1 MIIILCLFAVF
12 FIGVP
17 ICFALGIVSVGSLMI
32 SGTPLVVV
40 VQRMF
45 TGGDSIALIA
55 IPLFMLSGELM
66 FRGGMSKRLVDFA
79 DTLLGHFP
87 SGLAMVSILACMFFA
102 AITGSAIAATAA
114 IGGIMIPLMKERG
127 YDYTFSAPLLACG
140 GSIGP
145 IIPPSIPLLVYGVLA
160 SVSVADLFIGGIVP
174 GVLMG
179 VGLMVYSYIVGK
191 KRGYMGRETRAS
203 AREIVNAAKD
213 ALLALFM
220 PVIILGGIMSGYFTP
235 TEAAAVATAYAL
247 VVGVFIYHELSL
259 KEIWEAFVNAAK
271 GTGQILIIVAL
282 ASLFSWVITVAQV
295 PQTVSAF
302 LQANIGSK
310 ILMLLVINVILL
322 IAGTFI
328 DTTSAIVIFAPLFIP
343 ICNSLGIDLVHFG
356 MIMAV
361 NLTIGMCTP
370 PLGVCLFVS
379 SSIAK
384 LSLTE
389 QMKDLLPM
397 LAVLIIVLMLVT
409 YIPGLT
415 LFLPNLIN
423 G

>member
-1 MIIILCLFAVF
+1 MTIILCLFIAF
-12 FIGVP
+12 FVGVP
-17 ICFALGIVSVGSLMI
+17 ICFALGIVSIGSLI
-32 SGTPLVVV
+32 ASGMPLIVT

-114 IGGIMIPLMKERG
+114 IIIGREIGAGRTDQVYNTGL
-127 YDYTFSAPLLACG
+127 TLNTL
-140 GSIGP
+140 GP

-160 SVSVADLFIGGIVP
+160 SVSVADLYVGGVIP
-174 GVLMG
+174 GILMG
-179 VGLMVYSYIVGK
+179 IGLMIYSYFVGK

-203 AREIVNAAKD
+203 FREVVKSAVN

-220 PVIILGGIMSGYFTP
+220 PVIILGGIMSGKFSP

-247 VVGVFIYHELSL
+247 VIGLFVYHELDL
-259 KEIWEAFVNAAK
+259 KGIWEAFVNAAK
-271 GTGQILIIVAL
+271 STGQILIIVAL
-282 ASLFSWVITVAQV
+282 ASLFSWVITVAQI
-295 PQTVSAF
+295 PQTVSAM
-302 LQANIGSK
+302 LQDNIHSK
-310 ILMLLVINVILL
+310 VAMLMVINIILL

-343 ICNSLGIDLVHFG
+343 ICKAMNVDLVHFG
-356 MIMAV
+356 MIMTV

-384 LSLTE
+384 ISLKD
-389 QMKDLLPM
+389 QMRDLLPM
-397 LAVLIIVLMLVT
+397 LAVLIGVLLLVT

-415 LFLPNLIN
+415 LWLPSLFK
-423 G
+423 

>member
-1 MIIILCLFAVF
+1 MIIILCLFILF
-12 FIGVP
+12 FVGVP
-17 ICFALGIVSVGSLMI
+17 ICFSLGLVSLGSLAIDGIPMI
-32 SGTPLVVV
+32 VV

-66 FRGGMSKRLVDFA
+66 FRGGMSKRMVDFA

-160 SVSVADLFIGGIVP
+160 SVSVADLFIGGILP

-179 VGLMVYSYIVGK
+179 VGLMIFSYFVGK
-191 KRGYMGRETRAS
+191 KRGYKGREKRATF
-203 AREIVNAAKD
+203 REILHAGKS
-213 ALLALFM
+213 ALLALVM
-220 PVIILGGIMSGYFTP
+220 PLIILGGIMSGYFTP
-235 TEAAAVATAYAL
+235 TEAGAIAVAYAL
-247 VVGVFIYHELSL
+247 VVGMAVYRELSM
-259 KEIWEAFVNAAK
+259 KEIWESFVNAAK
-271 GTGQILIIVAL
+271 STGQILIIVAL

-302 LQANIGSK
+302 LQTNIQSK
-310 ILMLLVINVILL
+310 VGMLLVINVILL

-343 ICNSLGIDLVHFG
+343 ICKTMGVDLVHFG

-384 LSLTE
+384 ISLKD

-397 LAVLIIVLMLVT
+397 LAVLIVVLLMVT

-415 LFLPNLIN
+415 LWLPGLFH
-423 G
+423 